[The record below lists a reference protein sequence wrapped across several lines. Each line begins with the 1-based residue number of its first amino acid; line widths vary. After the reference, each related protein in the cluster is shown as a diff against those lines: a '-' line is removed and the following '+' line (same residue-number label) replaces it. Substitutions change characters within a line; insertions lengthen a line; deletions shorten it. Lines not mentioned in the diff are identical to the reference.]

1 MKSTLTRKNPG
12 AAARISAQ
20 FLALAR
26 LEVAQ
31 GWTDQQ
37 DPDDVTIAAINY
49 FGSGD
54 GAHPPPR
61 DTLSPA
67 GEKTKDAATRAGVA
81 AGRSA
86 NRGSL
91 DRSALETL
99 ANDAGENLKSEIRA
113 FDSPGNARSTVAAKG
128 FDNPLIGVGGGRI
141 LDSAGGVVR
150 ARED

>member
-12 AAARISAQ
+12 ATARINAQ

-49 FGSGD
+49 FGSED

-61 DTLSPA
+61 DALAPA
-67 GEKTKDAATRAGVA
+67 VETTKDAAIRAGIA

-86 NRGSL
+86 NRGAL
-91 DRSALETL
+91 DKSGLETL
-99 ANDAGENLKSEIRA
+99 AKDAGENLKSEIRA
-113 FDSPGNARSTVAAKG
+113 FDSPGNARSTIAAKG
-128 FDNPLIGVGGGRI
+128 FNNPLIGVGGGRI
-141 LDSAGGVVR
+141 LDSAGAILR
-150 ARED
+150 DRR